1 MQYDADEQPDPD
13 AWLELDEAERIDLV
27 IDYHRRM
34 GVQLE
39 NPEPHAIAHVVVE
52 NQVALG
58 DATPVPET
66 LDRLMNEGLDR
77 HDAVH
82 AIGSILME
90 IVFAAAHERDNGG
103 DVNATYN
110 RELAALTATG
120 WRSQLKQLS

>member
-1 MQYDADEQPDPD
+1 MQYDAGEQPDPD
-13 AWLELDEAERIDLV
+13 AWLELDEAGRIDLV
-27 IDYHRRM
+27 IDYHRRT

-66 LDRLMNEGLDR
+66 LNRLMDEGLDR

-82 AIGSILME
+82 AIGSIFMN
-90 IVFAAAHERDNGG
+90 IAFDAAYERDDGG
-103 DVNATYN
+103 DINAKYN
-110 RELAALTATG
+110 RELAALTAAG
-120 WRSQLKQLS
+120 WRCQLK

>member
-1 MQYDADEQPDPD
+1 MQYDAGEQPDPD

-58 DATPVPET
+58 NATPVPET

-90 IVFAAAHERDNGG
+90 IVFAAAHERD
-103 DVNATYN
+103 DSDDINAKYN
-110 RELAALTATG
+110 RELAALTAAG
-120 WRSQLKQLS
+120 WRSQLK

>member
-13 AWLELDEAERIDLV
+13 AWLELDETERIDLV

-39 NPEPHAIAHVVVE
+39 NPAPHAIAHVVVE

-77 HDAVH
+77 HGAVH
-82 AIGSILME
+82 AIGSIFMS
-90 IVFAAAHERDNGG
+90 IAFDAIHEWDDGG
-103 DVNATYN
+103 GVNTKYN
-110 RELAALTATG
+110 RELAALTAAG
-120 WRSQLKQLS
+120 WRSQLK

>member
-1 MQYDADEQPDPD
+1 MQYNADEQPDPD
-13 AWLELDEAERIDLV
+13 VWLELDEAERIALV
-27 IDYHRRM
+27 IDYHRRTR
-34 GVQLE
+34 VQLE

-66 LDRLMNEGLDR
+66 LERLIDEGLDR

-90 IVFAAAHERDNGG
+90 IVFAAAHDRDHDGG
-103 DVNATYN
+103 DVNTRYN
-110 RELAALTATG
+110 RELAALTAAG
-120 WRSQLKQLS
+120 WRSQLK